1 MNNIPTIGGARGIF
15 EIFVPGIF
23 LLINLVVVV
32 YLFPYIDNTT
42 WKDIVTWISNPIL
55 SLVIVITFG
64 YLIGVILR
72 MLRTES
78 ADNWSARFLRLYDSN
93 ARKGKNR
100 LNLYAYEKFPY
111 VGWLG
116 VVCERHLP
124 TTAIDFYNRVWAERN
139 SRSFFN
145 FCKIIIISED
155 QRAANEIYST
165 EALSRYI
172 SGMYYALLIASFL
185 IASVGTLRFLA
196 SGRMTVGLLIMLSL
210 YLFAILGILK
220 NFRFIRI
227 KEVEIMFAASFK
239 NRHLFKNAVDEEL
252 PFESTT
258 SSNKFESSKNWSKNT
273 KD

>member
-32 YLFPYIDNTT
+32 YLFPYIDNAT
-42 WKDIVTWISNPIL
+42 WKDIVAWISNPIL

-93 ARKGKNR
+93 ARKEKNK

-116 VVCERHLP
+116 VVCERHFP
-124 TTAIDFYNRVWAERN
+124 TSAMNFYSRVWAERN

-185 IASVGTLRFLA
+185 IASVGTLQFFA
-196 SGRMTVGLLIMLSL
+196 SGRIMMGLLIMLSL

-239 NRHLFKNAVDEEL
+239 NRHLFKNGAEDEPVL
-252 PFESTT
+252 ESTT
-258 SSNKFESSKNWSKNT
+258 SSSELGSNK
-273 KD
+273 D